1 VRLREHRLADLPGAF
16 EAQLRALP
24 YAAAEPDLA
33 RVIAE
38 TERLAGELG
47 READLIDAYRAVAPN
62 VLDAEIQRRLY
73 LDVADLSRAV
83 RKDLPLAGQYYQKVL
98 DSQPDDRRA
107 LVALESIYR
116 DLNDDERLT
125 EILLRQADS
134 ANADIDERVGALV
147 EAAGLY
153 VTLDRPD
160 DAPSCDS

>member
-1 VRLREHRLADLPGAF
+1 MFDVPGAF
-16 EAQLRALP
+16 EAQLLALS

-33 RVIAE
+33 RVITE

-83 RKDLPLAGQYYQKVL
+83 RHDLPLAGQYYQKVL

-107 LVALESIYR
+107 LVM
-116 DLNDDERLT
+116 
-125 EILLRQADS
+125 LRARS
-134 ANADIDERVGALV
+134 AARQ
-147 EAAGLY
+147 
-153 VTLDRPD
+153 
-160 DAPSCDS
+160 S